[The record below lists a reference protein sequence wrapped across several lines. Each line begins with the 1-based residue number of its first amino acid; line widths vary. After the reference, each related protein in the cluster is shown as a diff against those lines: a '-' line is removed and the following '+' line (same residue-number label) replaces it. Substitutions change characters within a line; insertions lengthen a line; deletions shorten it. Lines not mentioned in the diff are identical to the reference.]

1 MKKMLHSLL
10 SGAALCAAGLLSA
23 AETVPAAAVAETA
36 PVQAAAENTAV
47 TVEGTVTASLL
58 NVRLKPELAAPAV
71 TKLRRG
77 TKVAITGEKG
87 GFYEIVAPASTP
99 VYVSAI
105 YLRDGVTLSPVVMRI
120 AMAQKAESY
129 GMLKRGTRVNVES
142 VSRYDWA
149 RITPPET
156 LRLYAAKTYI
166 TAAGPIPSSAPAV
179 QPVQKPAEQPVRKPA
194 EQPVR
199 KPAEQPVQKP
209 AEQPVQKPAEQPVQ
223 KTAVPSQNPV
233 EVPADQTVDPA
244 VKKTEV
250 SGVAAEAEQKGDA
263 EEKSASDGKEQKE
276 AAPSQ
281 LDAALK
287 ELGIDLSAGKAVTAA
302 GYFAPL
308 TGTTTPTVRYALLK
322 EEQPEKYVNTYFV
335 CAEDAASLARL
346 ANENV
351 ELTGVAYTVPGWKTP
366 VLKVERAKLL
376 K

>member
-194 EQPVR
+194 EQPV
-199 KPAEQPVQKP
+199 QKP
-209 AEQPVQKPAEQPVQ
+209 AEQPVR